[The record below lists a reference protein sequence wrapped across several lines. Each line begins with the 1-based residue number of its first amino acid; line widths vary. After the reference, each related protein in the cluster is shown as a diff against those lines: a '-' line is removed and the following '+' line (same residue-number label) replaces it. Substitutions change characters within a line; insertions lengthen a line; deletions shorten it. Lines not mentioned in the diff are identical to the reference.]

1 MGLFDR
7 FKKSKQPETQRTPII
22 EKKNPSIFGERGIY
36 IEREDRTFLD
46 IAPAIDAAGNP
57 VYRQVFNPR
66 TRTTENLRVWEVDYK
81 PQGYMEAGYL
91 DEDKQ
96 QIYLESWITPD
107 MFYRDDMFTDI
118 DATRHTLQSFLVNK
132 MFSRERIDRILG
144 EKERYAGGFVL
155 QNGVYTKRTDSGIV
169 NELRLERTTGIPSY
183 NRHRNEIVRETN
195 RRDVNLSQE
204 K

>member
-7 FKKSKQPETQRTPII
+7 FKKSKQPEIQRAPII

-46 IAPAIDAAGNP
+46 IAPAIDATGNP

-66 TRTTENLRVWEVDYK
+66 TRTMQNLRVWEVDYK

-91 DEDKQ
+91 DEDRQ

-107 MFYRDDMFTDI
+107 MFYKNDIFTDI
-118 DATRHTLQSFLVNK
+118 DATRRTLQHFLVNK

-144 EKERYAGGFVL
+144 EGERYAGDFVL
-155 QNGVYTKRTDSGIV
+155 QNGVYTKRKDSGII

-183 NRHRNEIVRETN
+183 NRHRNEIVRATN
-195 RRDVNLSQE
+195 SRDVNLSQE